1 MKDLSIKVNIAGRVY
16 PLTVKQEEEENI
28 RLAAKEIN
36 EMIREYEQN
45 YAVKDKQDLLAMC
58 ALQFATQKLELGN
71 KTIIEDDGFASKLN
85 LLNKLVVEKIISCIT
100 GE

>member
-36 EMIREYEQN
+36 EMIKEYEQN

-58 ALQFATQKLELGN
+58 ALQFASQKLELGT
-71 KTIIEDDGFASKLN
+71 KTIIEDDNFAEKLE
-85 LLNKLVVEKIISCIT
+85 LLNNLVE
-100 GE
+100 ENL

>member
-36 EMIREYEQN
+36 EMIKEYEQN

-58 ALQFATQKLELGN
+58 ALQFATQKLELGT
-71 KTIIEDDGFASKLN
+71 KTIIEDDNFAEKLE
-85 LLNKLVVEKIISCIT
+85 LLNKLVE
-100 GE
+100 ENL

>member
-36 EMIREYEQN
+36 EMIKEYEQN

-58 ALQFATQKLELGN
+58 ALQFATQKLELGT
-71 KTIIEDDGFASKLN
+71 KTIIEDDNFAEKLE
-85 LLNKLVVEKIISCIT
+85 LLTKLVE
-100 GE
+100 ENL